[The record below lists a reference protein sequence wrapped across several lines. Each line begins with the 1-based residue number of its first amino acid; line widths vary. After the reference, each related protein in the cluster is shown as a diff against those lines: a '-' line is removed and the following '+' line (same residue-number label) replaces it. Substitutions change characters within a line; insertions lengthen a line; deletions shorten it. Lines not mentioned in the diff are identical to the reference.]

1 MTYVTSGFTPAELC
15 YMLYIYCSCCPVQE
29 DGSVTMYHTIVV
41 PLDGSSRAEAILP
54 HVEELA
60 HCHKSRVVFVRVVDP
75 AGSLS
80 GLEGLPVDVSRELIK
95 QQVDEA
101 ESYLEAKQGEFRQQR
116 IEATARV
123 RYGPIVQTISQVVTD
138 ENADLVALASH
149 GRSGLARM
157 FYGSVAA
164 GLLQRI
170 DRPMLIV
177 RAPGVN

>member
-1 MTYVTSGFTPAELC
+1 
-15 YMLYIYCSCCPVQE
+15 
-29 DGSVTMYHTIVV
+29 MYQTIVV
-41 PLDGSSRAEAILP
+41 PLDGSARAEAILP

-60 HCHKSRVVFVRVVDP
+60 HCHKARVVFVRIVDP
-75 AGSLS
+75 AGSLT
-80 GLEGLPVDVSRELIK
+80 GMEGLPVEVSRELIK
-95 QQVDEA
+95 QQLDEA
-101 ESYLEAKQGEFRQQR
+101 EGYLEAKQGEFRQQH
-116 IEATARV
+116 IEVQARV
-123 RYGPIVQTISQVVTD
+123 RYGPIVQTIAQMVSD
-138 ENADLVALASH
+138 EDADLVAIASH